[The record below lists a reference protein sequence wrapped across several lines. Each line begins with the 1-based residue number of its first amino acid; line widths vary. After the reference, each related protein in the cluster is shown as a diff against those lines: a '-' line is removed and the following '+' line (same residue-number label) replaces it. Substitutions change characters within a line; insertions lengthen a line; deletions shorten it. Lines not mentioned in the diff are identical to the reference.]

1 MPEPNLGMGR
11 FGGLRSEQKETYV
24 SRDYLKEASDVIFGN
39 KISLTELLE
48 VNPDQVVGN
57 LLGVIAKARNPMQ
70 AMIRKAAAYGLGQVG
85 EPRSLPQLRT
95 FFENE

>member
-1 MPEPNLGMGR
+1 MGR

-70 AMIRKAAAYGLGQVG
+70 AMIRKAGGLWARPGWGAQI
-85 EPRSLPQLRT
+85 T
-95 FFENE
+95 TATENVF